1 MRSILI
7 AVGRP
12 LATQWQAI
20 GRFTDLS
27 NPLSEFAYN
36 FAALNC
42 CQSLIN
48 TPVDVFGDEADRT
61 IAQTELRASGM
72 VAAEVI
78 EVSGG
83 MVWWMVG

>member
-1 MRSILI
+1 MS
-7 AVGRP
+7 AS
-12 LATQWQAI
+12 LAKRWQVA
-20 GRFTDLS
+20 GLFTDLS
-27 NPLSEFAYN
+27 NHLSEFANN

-42 CQSLIN
+42 CQSVIN

-61 IAQTELRASGM
+61 IPKTELRASGM

-83 MVWWMVG
+83 VIWRMIG